1 MNKGKPFARPSPF
14 PFSARKYA
22 SSLLCQA
29 LPFKKTFFR
38 FRRPG
43 TKSIRR
49 FPPLSAVCSPR
60 NLFLFPLAGSKKRRH
75 QSNQRKN
82 FYSFSVPAQIEN
94 TSLSRRLSL
103 SENGRFYLR
112 RGFSRCGGLHFPRS
126 RCGFPFRRPHAF
138 LLSFRFPSSDGAKR
152 QFLLPAS

>member
-75 QSNQRKN
+75 QWNQRKN
-82 FYSFSVPAQIEN
+82 FYSFSVPAPIEN

-112 RGFSRCGGLHFPRS
+112 RGFCGGCIFPALAAVFRS
-126 RCGFPFRRPHAF
+126 DVRTPFCF
-138 LLSFRFPSSDGAKR
+138 LSVSLPLSGAKR
-152 QFLLPAS
+152 QFLPPAS